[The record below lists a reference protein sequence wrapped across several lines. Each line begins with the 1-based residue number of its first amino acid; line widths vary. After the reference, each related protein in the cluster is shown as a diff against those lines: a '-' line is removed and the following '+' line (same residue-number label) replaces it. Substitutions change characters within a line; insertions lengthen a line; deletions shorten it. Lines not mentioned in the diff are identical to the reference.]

1 MKNLKISTKKWKIKK
16 QVEIIENK
24 NSAFLTETAQ
34 ILGDVFQTEKW
45 ASSTLLSILLST
57 EQYYICSTEEDTIEC
72 HSYIY
77 WNWKM
82 KSHFYL

>member
-1 MKNLKISTKKWKIKK
+1 MKNLKISAKKWKIKK

-24 NSAFLTETAQ
+24 NNVFLTETAQ

-57 EQYYICSTEEDTIEC
+57 EQY
-72 HSYIY
+72 
-77 WNWKM
+77 
-82 KSHFYL
+82 